1 RLPVHVYLDQAP
13 QPWDTAGATVLPVV
27 SAQPSGA
34 QPSGAPGPSR
44 WVWLRRSGVQLLLI
58 PLLIAFLAG
67 DIITRA
73 VTANTAGNAATS
85 GNTAGTTVSLGAIPP
100 SVQDLQQAV

>member
-1 RLPVHVYLDQAP
+1 MEEQHMGEHTHATPDAHSEPLQTDEVPAELPTNIPMPHLPSLSGERADPTRPLLPRLPVHVYLEQAP

-44 WVWLRRSGVQLLLI
+44 WV
-58 PLLIAFLAG
+58 
-67 DIITRA
+67 
-73 VTANTAGNAATS
+73 
-85 GNTAGTTVSLGAIPP
+85 
-100 SVQDLQQAV
+100 